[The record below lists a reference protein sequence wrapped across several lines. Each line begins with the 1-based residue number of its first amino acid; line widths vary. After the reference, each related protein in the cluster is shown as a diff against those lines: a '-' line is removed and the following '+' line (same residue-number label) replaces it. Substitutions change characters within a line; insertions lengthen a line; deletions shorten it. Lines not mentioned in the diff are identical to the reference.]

1 MLNNEKCKPISYLL
15 FDNNSF
21 ILGLSNNILIDHLI
35 MDFSEHSP
43 AIKHYMATLER

>member
-21 ILGLSNNILIDHLI
+21 ILGLSNNILIKGLKYAKIRNSHTFSD
-35 MDFSEHSP
+35 DF
-43 AIKHYMATLER
+43 ALVF